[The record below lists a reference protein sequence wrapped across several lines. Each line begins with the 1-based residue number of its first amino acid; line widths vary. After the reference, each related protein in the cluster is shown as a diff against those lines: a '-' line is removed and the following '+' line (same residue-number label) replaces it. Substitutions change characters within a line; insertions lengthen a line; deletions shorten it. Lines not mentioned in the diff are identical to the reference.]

1 MFGKACV
8 SIAQSLPGVKSN
20 DIMEGL
26 KKGSLFSDTLQSQWR
41 HQLSHYKI
49 VTFFEGIGNVRHV
62 SHDDTILR
70 RHQY

>member
-1 MFGKACV
+1 M

-26 KKGSLFSDTLQSQWR
+26 KKGSLFSDTLQAQWR

-49 VTFFEGIGNVRHV
+49 VTFYEGIGHVRQV
-62 SHDDTILR
+62 SYDTISEGINTDSN
-70 RHQY
+70 